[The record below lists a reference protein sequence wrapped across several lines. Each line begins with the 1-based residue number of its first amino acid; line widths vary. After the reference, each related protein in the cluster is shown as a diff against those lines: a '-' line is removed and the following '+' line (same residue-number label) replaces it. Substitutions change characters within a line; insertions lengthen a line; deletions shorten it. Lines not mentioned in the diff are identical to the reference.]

1 LEILA
6 ELPDV
11 DVVVVPVGGG
21 GLIAGISLAV
31 KNQRPIV
38 QVIGVQSQSS
48 PVMFESL
55 KAGRIVA
62 AHRHERY
69 TIAEGLAGGIEK
81 NSITFGIIQ
90 QYVDEVMLVREES
103 IRQAVSQLWRI
114 MGQRVEG
121 SGAAGIALLQEN
133 VELFKG
139 KTVTLV
145 ITGGNIDDSLFQ
157 SLLAEN

>member
-1 LEILA
+1 
-6 ELPDV
+6 
-11 DVVVVPVGGG
+11 
-21 GLIAGISLAV
+21 
-31 KNQRPIV
+31 
-38 QVIGVQSQSS
+38 
-48 PVMFESL
+48 MFESL
-55 KAGRIVA
+55 KAGRIVP

-90 QYVDEVMLVREES
+90 QYVNEVMLVREES
-103 IRQAVSQLWRI
+103 IRNAVVQLWKN
-114 MGQRVEG
+114 MGQRIEG

-133 VELFKG
+133 PELFKG
-139 KTVTLV
+139 KTVAVV

>member
-1 LEILA
+1 
-6 ELPDV
+6 
-11 DVVVVPVGGG
+11 
-21 GLIAGISLAV
+21 
-31 KNQRPIV
+31 
-38 QVIGVQSQSS
+38 
-48 PVMFESL
+48 MFESL
-55 KAGRIVA
+55 KVGRIVP

-103 IRQAVSQLWRI
+103 IRRAVCQLWRI

-121 SGAAGIALLQEN
+121 SGATGIALLQEN

-139 KTVTLV
+139 KTLALV
-145 ITGGNIDDSLFQ
+145 ITGGNIDDSLIE
-157 SLLAEN
+157 SLLAEDPEP